1 MIETRSSIHIRSVS
15 ENAMNDLTSQR
26 NTAATIIRL
35 GPDRL
40 ASKSSFAVY
49 YGWVVVAAS
58 AIGLFFGAFPIV
70 VFSFGV
76 FYPAFVRDF
85 HTSRAAVALAFTLHN
100 TVGPVCAV
108 WIGAL
113 ADRFGPRRIILLG
126 LTALGIILLSAQ
138 TIGTTMW
145 KLYIFYIA
153 LGAVSSATTALPYSL
168 AVSGWFDRRRGLA
181 LGIMMGG
188 LGAGAI
194 VVPPIAQWL
203 ILHYGWRTAFTFF
216 GCGSLIVGI
225 PTVAVFLRNKSGDP
239 QSKTRSAPRALASQD
254 LLWREIWSS
263 SRFWIMIAIFM
274 TTSASVHACFI
285 HLPQIVAHAGA
296 TTTRA
301 AIITS
306 VLGLAVLIGR
316 VGTGYCLDRY
326 FGPYVASF
334 LFFGGATGVAFLF
347 VGAAN
352 STVYI
357 AAFLVGLAFGAEMDV
372 MVFLLGRYF
381 GLRNLGK
388 AFGVAFGAFVLA
400 GGLGPL
406 IMGLAFDKTGSY
418 RDALGFFS
426 LATAAASVVT
436 ARLGPYRFS
445 APTEEKF

>member
-1 MIETRSSIHIRSVS
+1 
-15 ENAMNDLTSQR
+15 MNDLMSQR
-26 NTAATIIRL
+26 KTGATTIGL
-35 GPDRL
+35 DTDRL
-40 ASKSSFAVY
+40 AGRSGLAVY

-76 FYPAFVRDF
+76 FYLAFIQDF
-85 HTSRAAVALAFTLHN
+85 HASRAAVALAFTLHN
-100 TVGPVCAV
+100 AFGLVFAV

-113 ADRFGPRRIILLG
+113 ADRFGPRRIILSG
-126 LTALGIILLSAQ
+126 LTAFGIILLSARVV
-138 TIGTTMW
+138 GTPIW
-145 KLYIFYIA
+145 QLYIFYIA
-153 LGAVSSATTALPYSL
+153 LGAISCTTTAVPYSL
-168 AVSGWFDRRRGLA
+168 AVSSWFDHRRGLA

-194 VVPPIAQWL
+194 VVPPVAQWL
-203 ILHYGWRTAFTFF
+203 TLHYGWRNTFAVA
-216 GCGSLIVGI
+216 GCAALIVGI
-225 PTVAVFLRNKSGDP
+225 PTVAVFLRNKPSEP
-239 QSKTRSAPRALASQD
+239 QHEPRQSPSPWEDQGLS
-254 LLWREIWSS
+254 WSEVRGS
-263 SRFWIMIAIFM
+263 LRFWTLIAVLM

-296 TTTRA
+296 TATRG

-306 VLGLAVLIGR
+306 VLGAAVLIGR
-316 VGTGYCLDRY
+316 VGIGYFLDRY

-334 LFFGGATGVAFLF
+334 VFFGGAAGIAFL
-347 VGAAN
+347 VTSAAN

-372 MVFLLGRYF
+372 MAFLLGRYF

-388 AFGVAFGAFVLA
+388 AFGVAFGGFVLA

-406 IMGLAFDKTGSY
+406 IMGFAFDKTGSY
-418 RDALGFFS
+418 GMSLCFFS
-426 LATAAASVVT
+426 LATAVASVVA

-445 APTEEKF
+445 ASTQEDY